1 MRINLGIQLVTLE
14 RVKEQAFAQDILA
27 FAADRYNAATT
38 KGWKVMVHHVSD
50 PVRWLD
56 LYDAARYSGQDPV
69 TWPDCDAWSMAWD
82 EPVAGGWV
90 HTTSPRR
97 RKNLARR
104 MELENFDPAM
114 TAKAINYDLLV
125 FINDSYAS
133 YLARRFQLEGYL
145 LYLLAHEC
153 LHFTEDWSGKHLV
166 VDDVPPWEDQQVVT
180 TLQAYVE
187 HIGGWNTFKQLYT
200 Y

>member
-1 MRINLGIQLVTLE
+1 
-14 RVKEQAFAQDILA
+14 
-27 FAADRYNAATT
+27 
-38 KGWKVMVHHVSD
+38 
-50 PVRWLD
+50 
-56 LYDAARYSGQDPV
+56 
-69 TWPDCDAWSMAWD
+69 MAWD
-82 EPVAGGWV
+82 EPIAGGWI

-97 RKNLARR
+97 RKMLAKR

-125 FINDSYAS
+125 FVNDSYAD

-145 LYLLAHEC
+145 VYLLAHEC

-166 VDDVPPWEDQQVVT
+166 VDDVPPGQDQQVVA

-187 HIGGWNTFKQLYT
+187 HVGGWNTFKQLYT